1 MLAGFYPALVLSA
14 YRPVAVLKGRFATG
28 TRGTFLR
35 KGLVVVQFT
44 ISILLLIGTAVVYTQ
59 LDYMHT
65 QQLGFVKDQTLVIP
79 TNGDKRNPVF
89 KQSLTGIPGV
99 LGSTYSSSVFGE
111 GLFNAYTEL
120 ENSRGEMQK
129 GNLDLYSVDFDFI
142 PQYELKLAAGRA
154 FSLDYPTDSMQ
165 SMIINE
171 TAARML
177 GYSAPQQALGRN
189 FAQWGKKGK
198 IIGVLKDFHYLSLKQ
213 AIRPMVM
220 RIEQFGYY
228 QLSVRLSA
236 NHLPTTLKAIAYQW
250 ALTEPNRPFEYSF
263 LDESFDRQYRA
274 ETRFGKLFFDFA
286 VLAIF
291 ISCLGLLGLAS
302 YNTLQRTKEIGVQK
316 ILGASAV
323 RIVQLL
329 SVDFVRLVGLAFLL
343 AAPLAWFGMER
354 WLAGFAYH
362 TPMPWWIFV
371 ASGVAAVGIAFITV
385 SFQCIRAATTN
396 PVECMHSE

>member
-1 MLAGFYPALVLSA
+1 V
-14 YRPVAVLKGRFATG
+14 
-28 TRGTFLR
+28 
-35 KGLVVVQFT
+35 
-44 ISILLLIGTAVVYTQ
+44 
-59 LDYMHT
+59 DY
-65 QQLGFVKDQTLVIP
+65 
-79 TNGDKRNPVF
+79 
-89 KQSLTGIPGV
+89 
-99 LGSTYSSSVFGE
+99 
-111 GLFNAYTEL
+111 
-120 ENSRGEMQK
+120 
-129 GNLDLYSVDFDFI
+129 DFI

-154 FSLDYPTDSMQ
+154 FSLDYPTDSTQ
-165 SMIINE
+165 AMIINA

-177 GYSAPQQALGRN
+177 GYTTPQQALGRN

-198 IIGVLKDFHYLSLKQ
+198 IIGVLEDFHYLSLKQ

-220 RIEQFGYY
+220 RIEPFGYY

-236 NHLPTTLKAIAYQW
+236 KHLPATLKAIADQW

-302 YNTLQRTKEIGVQK
+302 YNTLQRTKEIGIRK

-323 RIVQLL
+323 GIVQLL
-329 SVDFVRLVGLAFLL
+329 SVDFVRLVSIAFLL

-354 WLAGFAYH
+354 WLTDFAYR
-362 TPMPWWIFV
+362 TPMHWWIF
-371 ASGVAAVGIAFITV
+371 AAAGVAAVLVAFVTI
-385 SFQCIRAATTN
+385 SFQTIRAALAN
-396 PVECMHSE
+396 PVKALRSE